1 MNTMRHPLEY
11 FPPEGLGAMH
21 AGIVEHHNGEGVW
34 ILLDHKLVKRFY
46 DRFRGHCLGCRVID
60 QFSGSAYK
68 NPNTFSLRLRE

>member
-1 MNTMRHPLEY
+1 
-11 FPPEGLGAMH
+11 MH

-60 QFSGSAYK
+60 QFSGSA
-68 NPNTFSLRLRE
+68 